1 MRIETHAH
9 SCYSNIRLLDSINK
23 TENLITTAHDI
34 GLKGICLTDHEALCG
49 AIEFLN
55 NEKSLKEKNRISQDF
70 KCGIGNEIYLTDTR
84 DKAQKYYHFILI
96 AKDEIGFRQL
106 CELSSKSWYNSYYDR
121 GMERVPTLKSELRE
135 IISKN
140 KGHVIAT
147 SACLGGQLPTL
158 LLQMK
163 VKDPSAKDK
172 IVEFINF
179 CLDIFG
185 DDFYFEVAPG
195 LSEEQKYVNSKIIQL
210 SHSFGVKV
218 IYGTD
223 AHYLR
228 KEDRMVHKAYLNSKE
243 GEREIDSFYEFAHL
257 MSEAEAK
264 EILLESCPPEEIDK
278 MCENSMEIY
287 NNITGYK
294 GIFRNPII
302 PRVEV
307 KNYPIVDKRTG
318 KTTIDTLFGSS
329 NEQERYWVNECWNKL
344 EEKNLVNEKYISRL
358 ETEADIIKT
367 IGEKLGNCLFEYFNT
382 FQHFVELF
390 WECGSLN
397 GPGRGSSTCFLSNY
411 LLGITQLDP
420 IEWGLMEWRFLNKER
435 LELPDIDTDLS
446 PSKRPLIFKK
456 IREQRGEL
464 RLLQVATFG
473 TEGTK
478 SAILSACFKKGT
490 LVETL
495 QGEKKIEDIQEG
507 DYVKTKDGY
516 ERVDALTISY
526 GKPELYVKTK
536 NYVNEGF
543 FCTPDHEILTIKS
556 YRRTEGTPLSKELFE
571 KYFPGYEKNETYQR
585 NFKEVNPV
593 WKKAKDIKKEDYGLV
608 EIDCDITNKDTYHW
622 KNDFKGK
629 FGIGISENIKIDE
642 DFCELVGIWLAEGG
656 INKCANTITFTIHKK
671 ETLLK
676 NRIISL
682 MWKVFQIDNVSII
695 ERKTSQ
701 ALTIAY
707 SSSQLAQFFF
717 QLFDNTG
724 VWKEKRADNT
734 YHYLTQWDKKIPKL
748 LMKIDPY
755 LQLQIVKG
763 WFLGDGYARKRGNGS
778 SRTAKI
784 TTVSKQL
791 AKDMITIFHRNFINP
806 SVDIESRNLTS
817 DNLCDCYNI
826 TLYGEYG
833 DIFYNLKYPEMSLED
848 YSRPLT
854 IEAKARRMIDIPV
867 YFNGKLYMKS
877 KLDIKIE
884 KEDEQLVYCLMMPNQ
899 NFSVNNVVVHNCR
912 GYRSAEYP
920 SGIDVDEAQY
930 IAGLVPCE
938 RGFLWTLDEVM
949 NGNED
954 KDRKPIKEFINEVNK
969 FPGLVD
975 IMLGI
980 EGLVNKRSQHASGVI
995 IYNEDP
1001 WNTGAVMR
1009 SPNGSLTTQFS
1020 LHEAEQLG
1028 DTKFDFLVTE
1038 ICDKIVNCINLL
1050 QKDKLIDPSLS
1061 LKEVYLKYLHPSVI
1075 NLKDDKIWYA
1085 LNNQEIVS
1093 LFQFNTDCG
1102 GQAIRMI
1109 NPTTPMELV
1118 MANALMRLVGEK
1130 GKERPLDRYVRLKN
1144 DINQW
1149 YDECRNSGLTED
1161 EIKYIEP
1168 YYLPACGCPTT
1179 QERLMQLCMDKNVA
1193 NFTLA
1198 EANKARKVC
1207 AKKLLKEIPS
1217 LKEKFITSCP
1227 TNNLGE
1233 YVWKTAIAPQMSY
1246 AFAEP
1251 HALAYSFVAIQI
1263 LILVTTFPIIYWN
1276 CACLIVDSSGV
1287 DDNEEIEQ
1295 DEVVSIFEEEDTE
1308 NYEYIDSPDR
1318 KTKVKRA
1325 KKATNYGKIATAI
1338 GKFRAIGIN
1347 ILPPDINKSSYTFAP
1362 DVETNSITY
1371 GLKGIAGVSED
1382 LIKDIISNRP
1392 FTSFDDFNNRVKT
1405 NKRQMPNLIKS
1416 GIFDNIENCS
1426 REELMKKYIL
1436 SVCDQKQRLTLQ
1448 NMAML
1453 INYDM
1458 IPDDMALYAKMFS
1471 FNKFLKKNKNGNY
1484 YMLNGTPAVSFITNH
1499 FGDDEIIEGNKILQK
1514 DWDAMYKKGMEPMRI
1529 YLKENG
1535 KEMLEKLNNKLFTE
1549 EYEKYG
1555 DGNISKWEMD
1565 SISFYYHDHEL
1576 KNINFDIDN
1585 FFDLPEDPIIERTFS
1600 TKNGQEIKIFKLSL
1614 IAGTVVEKNKL
1625 KNTISLLTPTGVVN
1639 VKIYK
1644 NQYSLFDKQISV
1656 KGEDGHK
1663 KVIEKSWFS
1672 KGTLLLL
1679 QGFRRG
1685 NDYVLKKY
1693 KDSIYP
1699 VVSKITSVGEDGRIT
1714 LQYEREEV

>member
-23 TENLITTAHDI
+23 TENLITTAYDI

-121 GMERVPTLKSELRE
+121 GMERVPTLKSELKE

-140 KGHVIAT
+140 KGHIIAT
-147 SACLGGQLPTL
+147 SACFQKGTKVKTKNGEKNIEDITENDFVLNKDGEWEKVNFPTSRFYNGKGREITFFENGDNKIRCTENHQFLVSSGNWEATTTPFRWVEAKDLCLKSGSQKNYCLFPISVNYTNKNIIYRKEWENLLREIEYTPKYLLPDEIKLTPELMRFFGLWLGDGYISVTEKSKRIGITFSEEEFELYWEDFVKKATEELQIKWTIVRNSSQHKIEITSSSIELVELFYFLFGLSHALKKRVPERLKHISEELDWNLFFGYALADGYFRKREKNGYISGEFVGASISKQLILDMKEILQSLGIRSSLSVVKEKIDKNRVHHCESYYLSSANNAWIDVKKKANNSEVLDILRRAQKHDEKKHSIYNGIKYKRVYIKNIQEIDLNEQVYCLNDNSHSFCCEGVIVHNCLGGQLPTL

-163 VKDPSAKDK
+163 AKDPSAKDK
-172 IVEFINF
+172 IIEFINF

-257 MSEAEAK
+257 MSEVEAK
-264 EILLESCPPEEIDK
+264 EILLESCPIEEIDK

-318 KTTIDTLFGSS
+318 KPTIDALFNSS
-329 NEQERYWVNECWNKL
+329 NDQERYWINECWNKL

-367 IGEKLGNCLFEYFNT
+367 ISEKLGNCLFEYFNT

-478 SAILSACFKKGT
+478 SAILSAC
-490 LVETL
+490 
-495 QGEKKIEDIQEG
+495 
-507 DYVKTKDGY
+507 
-516 ERVDALTISY
+516 
-526 GKPELYVKTK
+526 
-536 NYVNEGF
+536 
-543 FCTPDHEILTIKS
+543 
-556 YRRTEGTPLSKELFE
+556 
-571 KYFPGYEKNETYQR
+571 
-585 NFKEVNPV
+585 
-593 WKKAKDIKKEDYGLV
+593 
-608 EIDCDITNKDTYHW
+608 
-622 KNDFKGK
+622 
-629 FGIGISENIKIDE
+629 
-642 DFCELVGIWLAEGG
+642 
-656 INKCANTITFTIHKK
+656 
-671 ETLLK
+671 
-676 NRIISL
+676 
-682 MWKVFQIDNVSII
+682 
-695 ERKTSQ
+695 
-701 ALTIAY
+701 
-707 SSSQLAQFFF
+707 
-717 QLFDNTG
+717 
-724 VWKEKRADNT
+724 
-734 YHYLTQWDKKIPKL
+734 
-748 LMKIDPY
+748 
-755 LQLQIVKG
+755 
-763 WFLGDGYARKRGNGS
+763 
-778 SRTAKI
+778 
-784 TTVSKQL
+784 
-791 AKDMITIFHRNFINP
+791 
-806 SVDIESRNLTS
+806 
-817 DNLCDCYNI
+817 
-826 TLYGEYG
+826 
-833 DIFYNLKYPEMSLED
+833 
-848 YSRPLT
+848 
-854 IEAKARRMIDIPV
+854 
-867 YFNGKLYMKS
+867 
-877 KLDIKIE
+877 
-884 KEDEQLVYCLMMPNQ
+884 
-899 NFSVNNVVVHNCR
+899 R

-920 SGIDVDEAQY
+920 NGIDVDEAQY

-1075 NLKDDKIWYA
+1075 DLKDKKIWDT
-1085 LNNQEIVS
+1085 LNNKEIVS

-1193 NFTLA
+1193 NFTLS

-1227 TNNLGE
+1227 TTSLGE

-1287 DDNEEIEQ
+1287 DDNEEVEQ

-1362 DVETNSITY
+1362 DVEKNSITY

-1382 LIKDIISNRP
+1382 LIKDIINNRP

-1458 IPDDMALYAKMFS
+1458 IPDEMALYAKMFS

-1484 YMLNGTPAVSFITNH
+1484 YMLNGVSAVSFITNH
-1499 FGDDEIIEGNKILQK
+1499 FGDDAIIEGNKILQK

-1535 KEMLEKLNNKLFTE
+1535 KEMLKRLNKKLFIE

-1555 DGNISKWEMD
+1555 SGNISKWEMD

-1585 FFDLPEDPIIERTFS
+1585 FFELPEEPIIERTFP

-1656 KGEDGHK
+1656 KGEDGRK

>member
-84 DKAQKYYHFILI
+84 EKAQKYYHFILI

-147 SACLGGQLPTL
+147 SSCLGGQLPTL

-163 VKDPSAKDK
+163 AKDLLAKDK
-172 IVEFINF
+172 IIEFINF

-185 DDFYFEVAPG
+185 NDFYFEVAPG

-228 KEDRMVHKAYLNSKE
+228 KEDRAVHKAYLNSKE

-257 MSEAEAK
+257 MSEDEAK
-264 EILLESCPPEEIDK
+264 EILMESCSLEEIEK
-278 MCENSMEIY
+278 MSENSMEIY
-287 NNITGYK
+287 HKITGYK

-302 PRVEV
+302 PHVDV
-307 KNYPIVDKRTG
+307 KNYPKINKNTG
-318 KTTIDTLFGSS
+318 KLTIDYLFNSS
-329 NEQERYWVNECWNKL
+329 NDQERYWINECWNKL
-344 EEKNLVNEKYISRL
+344 EEKKLVNETYISRL

-367 IGEKLGNCLFEYFNT
+367 IGEKLGNCMFEYFNT

-478 SAILSACFKKGT
+478 SAILSAC
-490 LVETL
+490 
-495 QGEKKIEDIQEG
+495 
-507 DYVKTKDGY
+507 
-516 ERVDALTISY
+516 
-526 GKPELYVKTK
+526 
-536 NYVNEGF
+536 
-543 FCTPDHEILTIKS
+543 
-556 YRRTEGTPLSKELFE
+556 
-571 KYFPGYEKNETYQR
+571 
-585 NFKEVNPV
+585 
-593 WKKAKDIKKEDYGLV
+593 
-608 EIDCDITNKDTYHW
+608 
-622 KNDFKGK
+622 
-629 FGIGISENIKIDE
+629 
-642 DFCELVGIWLAEGG
+642 
-656 INKCANTITFTIHKK
+656 
-671 ETLLK
+671 
-676 NRIISL
+676 
-682 MWKVFQIDNVSII
+682 
-695 ERKTSQ
+695 
-701 ALTIAY
+701 
-707 SSSQLAQFFF
+707 
-717 QLFDNTG
+717 
-724 VWKEKRADNT
+724 
-734 YHYLTQWDKKIPKL
+734 
-748 LMKIDPY
+748 
-755 LQLQIVKG
+755 
-763 WFLGDGYARKRGNGS
+763 
-778 SRTAKI
+778 
-784 TTVSKQL
+784 
-791 AKDMITIFHRNFINP
+791 
-806 SVDIESRNLTS
+806 
-817 DNLCDCYNI
+817 
-826 TLYGEYG
+826 
-833 DIFYNLKYPEMSLED
+833 
-848 YSRPLT
+848 
-854 IEAKARRMIDIPV
+854 
-867 YFNGKLYMKS
+867 
-877 KLDIKIE
+877 
-884 KEDEQLVYCLMMPNQ
+884 
-899 NFSVNNVVVHNCR
+899 R
-912 GYRSAEYP
+912 GYRTKDYP
-920 SGIDVDEAQY
+920 NGIDVDEAQY

-954 KDRKPIKEFINEVNK
+954 KDRKPIKEFITEVNK

-980 EGLVNKRSQHASGVI
+980 EGLINKRSQHASGVI

-1050 QKDKLIDPSLS
+1050 QKDGYIDSSLS
-1061 LKEVYLKYLHPSVI
+1061 LKEVYMRYLHPSII
-1075 NLKDDKIWYA
+1075 NLKDEKLWYA

-1093 LFQFNTDCG
+1093 IFQFNSDVG
-1102 GQAIRMI
+1102 RQAIQLI
-1109 NPTTPMELV
+1109 KPTTPMELV

-1144 DINQW
+1144 NINQW
-1149 YDECRNSGLTED
+1149 YNECKTAGLTNE

-1168 YYLPACGCPTT
+1168 YYLPVSGCPTT
-1179 QERLMQLCMDKNVA
+1179 QERLMQLCMDKNIA

-1207 AKKLLKEIPS
+1207 AKKLLKEIPA
-1217 LKEKFITSCP
+1217 LKEKFITNCP
-1227 TNNLGE
+1227 TTNLGE

-1276 CACLIVDSSGV
+1276 CACLIVDSSGIDENDEV
-1287 DDNEEIEQ
+1287 EQ
-1295 DEVVSIFEEEDTE
+1295 DEVVSIYEEEDTE

-1325 KKATNYGKIATAI
+1325 KKTTNYGKIATAI

-1382 LIKDIISNRP
+1382 LIKDIINERP
-1392 FTSFDDFNNRVKT
+1392 FISFNDFNKRVKT

-1458 IPDDMALYAKMFS
+1458 IPDEMALYAKMFS
-1471 FNKFLKKNKNGNY
+1471 FNKFLKKNKSGNY
-1484 YMLNGTPAVSFITNH
+1484 YMLNCVPAVSFITNH
-1499 FGDDEIIEGNKILQK
+1499 FGDDAIIEGNKILQK

-1585 FFDLPEDPIIERTFS
+1585 FFELPEEPILERTFL
-1600 TKNGQEIKIFKLSL
+1600 TKNGQEIKIFKLNL